1 MDLQPSENQEQE
13 KVSLYCRADNY
24 TYESLQ
30 WYRLDPRAL
39 RDEHGE
45 PRELDCRSM
54 HLYAETLDSQL
65 SFQESSNSWVLN
77 FTVPSLQLQD
87 EGHYVCEAQRRRSGE
102 KQCLF
107 RYIAV
112 KGETRKSWT
121 RQGGVTAGGQAED
134 TGEGADDEGHV
145 IPERCPCI
153 FLLTHTHP
161 AVSSI
166 RMEGVILTCCGS
178 QPPIGP
184 PSV

>member
-1 MDLQPSENQEQE
+1 MDLQPSETQEQE

-112 KGETRKSWT
+112 KGETREELDVT
-121 RQGGVTAGGQAED
+121 RGGNSGGQAED
-134 TGEGADDEGHV
+134 TGEGVRRRVPLHV

-153 FLLTHTHP
+153 FLSTHTEP

-166 RMEGVILTCCGS
+166 GMEGVILTRCGS
-178 QPPIGP
+178 
-184 PSV
+184 

>member
-24 TYESLQ
+24 TYEGLQ

-112 KGETRKSWT
+112 KGETGEKLDATW
-121 RQGGVTAGGQAED
+121 GVTAGDKQRTPGKGCAC
-134 TGEGADDEGHV
+134 T
-145 IPERCPCI
+145 CPC
-153 FLLTHTHP
+153 
-161 AVSSI
+161 
-166 RMEGVILTCCGS
+166 M
-178 QPPIGP
+178 
-184 PSV
+184 